1 MAFSQGGMLLH
12 WNFLVTSD
20 LRFFRLKLSPISLAI
35 VSVFSMTS
43 VYAQVDA
50 GALQQNLEKQL
61 PLPSPLALPEPERG
75 VSGPTGQTKDG
86 ELRFTVNS
94 FQLEG
99 VNILPEA
106 DVQALLQ
113 AWIGKPVTF
122 DDLQK
127 ACDAIAELYRKKGY
141 TVQAILPPQKI
152 ADGKVKIII
161 TEAKLGKVT
170 VDTPQGSTRFSKE
183 RAAEYI
189 TYANPVGEPLNM
201 QQLERAII
209 ILNETPG
216 VMVASQLEQ
225 GQKDGEVD
233 VRLQLTQPSALQGR
247 VEANNYGSRTT
258 GANQGVF
265 ALNLNNPA
273 GYGDSISLNGIAS
286 EGSQYVQGAYS
297 LPVSPSGL
305 RLGLSGTYLNYKN
318 VSNYASPNGGTGDA
332 WTTGVSAA
340 YPLVRSPG
348 ANLNGTVNYDIKSY
362 NNRNSASN
370 TLTSAYNI
378 NNLSAGLSGNLIDRL
393 GYGAIN
399 TGSVTLVLGHLDI
412 LSINQT
418 AGLNGGSNY
427 YGMYYVPN
435 TIPAA
440 YQAITPS
447 NFFKATA
454 AASRTQELA
463 EDGMTNLY
471 TALSGQFASV
481 NLNSAEQFYLGGPY
495 GVRAYPVA
503 QSGGSQGG
511 LFTLELRHK
520 LQEKFTVST
529 FFDAGVVQQYKNMYP
544 NWQGATNAN
553 NTYSLMGA
561 GVGAKWDYE
570 GWNIVASVAWKV
582 GQNPLYNQA
591 GQPVN
596 TDGTTTQP
604 RGWITGSYNF

>member
-1 MAFSQGGMLLH
+1 MSQIQILSTRKSLLA
-12 WNFLVTSD
+12 
-20 LRFFRLKLSPISLAI
+20 LAAI
-35 VSVFSMTS
+35 TLIYSAPVL
-43 VYAQVDA
+43 AQVDA
-50 GALQQNLEKQL
+50 GALQQGLEKQL

-75 VSGPTGQTKDG
+75 VSGPTGQAKEG
-86 ELRFTVNS
+86 EVRFTVSS
-94 FQLEG
+94 FELEG
-99 VNILPEA
+99 VKILPEA
-106 DVQALLQ
+106 EVQSLLK

-122 DDLQK
+122 EDLQN

-152 ADGKVKIII
+152 ANGVVKILI

-170 VDTPQGSTRFSKE
+170 VDMPQGPTRFGKE

-189 TYANPVGEPLNM
+189 TYSNRMGDPLNM
-201 QQLERAII
+201 QNLERAII

-216 VMVASQLEQ
+216 VLVSSQLEQ
-225 GQKDGEVD
+225 GEKDGEVD
-233 VRLQLTQPSALQGR
+233 VRLQLTQPNILQGR

-265 ALNLNNPA
+265 ALTLNNPA

-297 LPVSPSGL
+297 LPVSPNGL
-305 RLGLSGTYLNYKN
+305 RLGLAGTFLNYKN
-318 VSNYASPNGGTGDA
+318 VSNYAYNGGTGDA
-332 WTTGVSAA
+332 WTTGLSAA
-340 YPLVRSPG
+340 YPLVRSQG

-362 NNRNSASN
+362 NNRNTATN

-378 NNLSAGLSGNLIDRL
+378 NNLSAGLSGNFIDGL

-412 LSINQT
+412 LGINQS
-418 AGLNGGSNY
+418 AYQGASNN
-427 YGMYYVPN
+427 YGMFYVPN
-435 TIPAA
+435 TNPAIF
-440 YQAITPS
+440 QPITPS
-447 NFFKATA
+447 NFFKTTFSG
-454 AASRTQELA
+454 SRTQELV
-463 EDGMTNLY
+463 EDGKTNLY
-471 TALSGQFASV
+471 TAISGQFASV

-511 LFTLELRHK
+511 IFTAELRHK
-520 LQEKFTVST
+520 LQEKLTITT
-529 FFDAGVVQQYKNMYP
+529 FFDAGVVQQYKNMYA

-561 GVGAKWDYE
+561 GLGVKWDYE
-570 GWNIVASVAWKV
+570 EWNIAASVAWKV
-582 GQNPLYNQA
+582 GQNPLYSQT

-604 RGWITGSYNF
+604 RGWISGSYNF